1 MKKNDSNATSRT
13 NWSALESLS
22 DEDIDYS
29 DIPPLT
35 DSFFERAKLVIPSNE
50 AKNLVEIDSDLIQW
64 FKLKGENYSHLIN
77 EALRQYIQVEESP

>member
-35 DSFFERAKLVIPSNE
+35 DSFFERAKLVIPSNQ

-64 FKLKGENYSHLIN
+64 FKSKGEDYSNLIN

>member
-35 DSFFERAKLVIPSNE
+35 DSFFERAKLVIPSTQ

-64 FKLKGENYSHLIN
+64 FKSKGEDYSNLIN
-77 EALRQYIQVEESP
+77 EALRRHIQVEESP

>member
-1 MKKNDSNATSRT
+1 MKKEDSKAISRT

-35 DSFFERAKLVIPSNE
+35 DSFFDKARLVFPLKKAENFF
-50 AKNLVEIDSDLIQW
+50 KIDRDLIQW
-64 FKLKGENYSHLIN
+64 FKSKGGNASSLIN
-77 EALRQYIQVEESP
+77 KVLRHYIQVEGF